1 MIPHRSLFKDIISI
15 FLHLFPARDV
25 YQCVFLANKSRNLG
39 STRFLKRFLHW
50 SGPVVSVFLHL
61 HNHVGLTLKSSM
73 SHTIAAKTESTASN
87 FPRNKSLKGA
97 DVETLDPSHVQN
109 VWSWAWHFVFLWRG
123 HAEKFKPVS
132 ETAQGCQAKNWALL
146 NSRHSQALYLNF
158 PFLELDL
165 ILQTM
170 HTASWTGNQ
179 EAGRHTLP
187 RASSRNGDDPPG
199 FNERNWCELD
209 ANPSKAFR
217 FQWAAIR
224 VAAKTCESFKKLGT
238 TDKSGIIPLTDTKNS
253 EKVFKTRQASPRLQ
267 MSGFGLTFEGI
278 FGRLLFKEETL
289 RSR

>member
-1 MIPHRSLFKDIISI
+1 MPAKCNDIHWWTPGEIICEWYKSHVHQWFRTGAFSKTSSASSCIFFLQEMFIS
-15 FLHLFPARDV
+15 V
-25 YQCVFLANKSRNLG
+25 CVLANKSRNLG

-73 SHTIAAKTESTASN
+73 AHTIAAKTESTASN

-165 ILQTM
+165 ISKPCTLLLELEIRRLGDTLFLAHLQE
-170 HTASWTGNQ
+170 TATIHLASTKGTDVNLMQ
-179 EAGRHTLP
+179 THRRPFASNGQRFALLP
-187 RASSRNGDDPPG
+187 RPVKAS
-199 FNERNWCELD
+199 
-209 ANPSKAFR
+209 
-217 FQWAAIR
+217 
-224 VAAKTCESFKKLGT
+224 
-238 TDKSGIIPLTDTKNS
+238 KS
-253 EKVFKTRQASPRLQ
+253 
-267 MSGFGLTFEGI
+267 
-278 FGRLLFKEETL
+278 
-289 RSR
+289 

>member
-165 ILQTM
+165 ISKPCTLLLELEIRRLGDTLFLAHLQE
-170 HTASWTGNQ
+170 TATIHLASTKGTDVNLMQ
-179 EAGRHTLP
+179 THRRPFASNGQRFALLP
-187 RASSRNGDDPPG
+187 RPVKAS
-199 FNERNWCELD
+199 
-209 ANPSKAFR
+209 
-217 FQWAAIR
+217 
-224 VAAKTCESFKKLGT
+224 
-238 TDKSGIIPLTDTKNS
+238 KS
-253 EKVFKTRQASPRLQ
+253 
-267 MSGFGLTFEGI
+267 
-278 FGRLLFKEETL
+278 
-289 RSR
+289 